1 MEKEWV
7 TKKESFEVV
16 DVRELKGNFLAML
29 LKKGE
34 KMHVGEGVC
43 VTQSF
48 EPIPLYSA
56 LGDMGFEHVTEKI
69 SDGEYRVY
77 FYKVEAKEPSQ
88 DLGATA
94 PLKPMAIVNIA
105 EINSNLADIVVN
117 LWEHV
122 WERNEPVIDQKHYL
136 LLSLTMAVGAG
147 RYRQATR
154 ELVKAYAL
162 GVTVG
167 ELDEVFSLIIWNQS
181 VATFASEIG
190 PSPLFRAYR
199 LIKESEEKDESREEI
214 LKKLVAK
221 FGEKNPEVSTFS
233 R

>member
-1 MEKEWV
+1 MENEWES
-7 TKKESFEVV
+7 KKKAFEVV
-16 DVRELKGNFLAML
+16 DVRQLKGNFLPMV
-29 LKKGE
+29 LKKSE
-34 KMHVGEGVC
+34 KLPVGDGIC
-43 VTQSF
+43 VIQSF

-56 LGDMGFEHVTEKI
+56 LGNMGFIHVTEKI

-77 FYKVEAKEPSQ
+77 FYKTEARKPAL
-88 DLGATA
+88 DLGETA

-105 EINSNLADIVVN
+105 EIDSNLADIVVN
-117 LWEHV
+117 FWEHV
-122 WERNEPVIDQKHYL
+122 WQRENPGIEQKYYL

-162 GVTVG
+162 GVSVG

-190 PSPLFRAYR
+190 PSPLFKAYR
-199 LIKESEEKDESREEI
+199 LVKESEKKALSREEI
-214 LKKLVAK
+214 VKKLVEK
-221 FGEKNPEVSTFS
+221 FGEKNPEVSTV
-233 R
+233 